1 MYYLKRRNRRNT
13 TYLHVT
19 VCRGVTDAPAAIVAH
34 ADAPAALDTICSHV
48 QRGCRQISS
57 GQISSGQ
64 ISSGQISSGQISSGK
79 ISSGQ
84 ISSGQI
90 SSGHS
95 AEWWFQHR
103 VRLTR

>member
-48 QRGCRQISS
+48 QGLQADLLRADLLRADLLRADLLWALGRGVVSTSS
-57 GQISSGQ
+57 
-64 ISSGQISSGQISSGK
+64 
-79 ISSGQ
+79 
-84 ISSGQI
+84 
-90 SSGHS
+90 S
-95 AEWWFQHR
+95 ANTITTRTVYSRLACKKAVER
-103 VRLTR
+103 V